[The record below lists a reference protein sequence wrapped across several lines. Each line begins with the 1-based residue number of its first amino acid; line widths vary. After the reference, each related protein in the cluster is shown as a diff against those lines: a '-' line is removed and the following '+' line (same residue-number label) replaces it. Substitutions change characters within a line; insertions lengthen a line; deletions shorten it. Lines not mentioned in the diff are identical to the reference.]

1 MKKSKVTQITQNPTS
16 MELPFS
22 NLEIVFILIA
32 FVVFSMITLASIY
45 SEPEDEAKEKE
56 DLYQQYKRLKHNSK
70 KKSEKVFVS
79 ILDNVVRNVR
89 CIKCHKWGH
98 VNTDREC
105 PLFGL
110 SGINASSVA
119 NDEADKSQKGIHND

>member
-1 MKKSKVTQITQNPTS
+1 MQYLSSPVSMTVSTDLTRMNITQNPTS

-79 ILDNVVRNVR
+79 ILDNVV
-89 CIKCHKWGH
+89 
-98 VNTDREC
+98 
-105 PLFGL
+105 
-110 SGINASSVA
+110 
-119 NDEADKSQKGIHND
+119 